1 MTLIYFLCF
10 LTLCPILLLC
20 ERFLL
25 LYLLYLL
32 TKFEFTALLN
42 SMGILLRS
50 LQISSELALSF
61 CKLFFL
67 DCSFVCAGTSFPYL
81 RLNLDWLLY

>member
-10 LTLCPILLLC
+10 STLFPILLLC

-61 CKLFFL
+61 CKLLFL
-67 DCSFVCAGTSFPYL
+67 DCSFVCAGTCLSLPL
-81 RLNLDWLLY
+81 AKP